1 MTRSQERLIGVA
13 AMVLLLVA
21 GAMLL
26 VRPQRDATAQ
36 ARADERASQTESQ
49 RLRDN
54 IKALEAL
61 QANEAALREQ
71 AKKALAEFPA
81 TPALPSLV
89 NTLQDTADKSGVELA
104 SISPSPAKASSLHPG
119 LAEITTQLTVKGGYF
134 EVQDFLA
141 RLEDLVKGTDPAGPV
156 SPRSLLINSVALSAG
171 GGTGSGTTAA
181 PAATG
186 TVAAPPDELSAAIS
200 LSAFQLTGSANVA
213 APAAGATATTGTQG
227 G

>member
-1 MTRSQERLIGVA
+1 MTRSQERLLGVA
-13 AMVLLLVA
+13 AIVLLVVVTALV
-21 GAMLL
+21 L
-26 VRPQRDATAQ
+26 VRPQRDAASQ
-36 ARADERASQTESQ
+36 ANADERIAKAESQ
-49 RLRDN
+49 SLRDE

-61 QANEAALREQ
+61 QANEPALREE
-71 AKKALAEFPA
+71 ARKAAAEFPP
-81 TPALPSLV
+81 TPALSSLV
-89 NTLQDTADKSGVELA
+89 DALQDAADQAGVELESVA
-104 SISPSPAKASSLHPG
+104 PSPAKASKLQPG

-171 GGTGSGTTAA
+171 GGTGSGTAAA

-213 APAAGATATTGTQG
+213 APAAGATVTTGTQG